1 MPPKEL
7 FSFESAD
14 FLQIGKSV
22 RMPSKKDVFPFHIIG
37 PHIQP
42 DTMLHCLLGLV
53 YLDDSRVD
61 DEGNEMTWLDH
72 LQEKMPDLQSPS
84 FDDTFAEQSEMQTI
98 IARLNE
104 IMPQAIIIGQL
115 REQGLMQRMPSTRKL
130 VTPLSP

>member
-14 FLQIGKSV
+14 FLQIGKPV
-22 RMPSKKDVFPFHIIG
+22 CMAPEVDVFPFHIIG

-115 REQGLMQRMPSTRKL
+115 REQGLRRTCC
-130 VTPLSP
+130 SPAHRPRR